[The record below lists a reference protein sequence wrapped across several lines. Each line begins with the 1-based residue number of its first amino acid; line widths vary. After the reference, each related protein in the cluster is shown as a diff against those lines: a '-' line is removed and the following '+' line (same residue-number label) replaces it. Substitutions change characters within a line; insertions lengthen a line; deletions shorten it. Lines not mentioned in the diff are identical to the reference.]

1 MSNTFLLSVDPR
13 SLGDIYVY
21 LCNSSPDDLVMLNLQ
36 ESLKTQVLGI
46 LLLIS
51 DTTGQP
57 VSDYVQLHTDAE

>member
-1 MSNTFLLSVDPR
+1 M
-13 SLGDIYVY
+13 GDIYVY
-21 LCNSSPDDLVMLNLQ
+21 LCNSSPDDLVMLELQ

-46 LLLIS
+46 LLLMS

>member
-13 SLGDIYVY
+13 SLGDFYVY